1 MVIIVRV
8 TAKLASAIARGMTRP
23 SMGGSAMD
31 RRTFRVSAGAG
42 AAGSALG
49 VRSMASSRAGGYQ
62 TPCIGKWHASIPK
75 NPPRLDGD
83 GFTGLTWP
91 DPDGANLQG
100 MVGDLT
106 SSKYLVQRGG
116 VQ

>member
-49 VRSMASSRAGGYQ
+49 VRSVRAQTGSFGPAPGPKPNSLFVLVDELRYPSVFPSSASSVDQFLASLCPTCTRFGSAG
-62 TPCIGKWHASIPK
+62 
-75 NPPRLDGD
+75 
-83 GFTGLTWP
+83 
-91 DPDGANLQG
+91 
-100 MVGDLT
+100 
-106 SSKYLVQRGG
+106 
-116 VQ
+116 

>member
-1 MVIIVRV
+1 MLAGPWCSDFRPLQPAELVAANDQERVRAFESLAYAV
-8 TAKLASAIARGMTRP
+8 AESGFPTYGKLP
-23 SMGGSAMD
+23 
-31 RRTFRVSAGAG
+31 RR
-42 AAGSALG
+42 
-49 VRSMASSRAGGYQ
+49 GGYQ

>member
-31 RRTFRVSAGAG
+31 RS

-49 VRSMASSRAGGYQ
+49 VRSVRAQTGSFGPAPGPKPNSLFVLVDELRYPSVFSSSASSVDQFLASLCPTCTRFGSAG
-62 TPCIGKWHASIPK
+62 
-75 NPPRLDGD
+75 
-83 GFTGLTWP
+83 
-91 DPDGANLQG
+91 
-100 MVGDLT
+100 
-106 SSKYLVQRGG
+106 
-116 VQ
+116 